1 MKSFLVF
8 IASIL
13 LMFSPLF
20 AEAAKENNSDVV
32 TIGIS
37 QLVSH
42 PALDNIEK
50 GIEDYL
56 NEKGVDY
63 KLDLQ
68 IANGEISTAAS
79 IAQLFKSQGYDYVVG
94 IATPTAQ
101 ALANTITDGTP
112 VIYATVTDPAAA
124 GLEGL
129 DYVCGTTDQAPIA
142 KHLELIERV
151 MNGNAK
157 KIGMI
162 YTSVEANG
170 MSQMETMRAECEKN
184 GIELITQSVN
194 NSSEVRAATEA
205 IIDRV
210 DAVYVAIDNTVISAI
225 ASVAEVCM
233 RNKTPLF
240 TADTTSAFGTDV
252 LLSGGF
258 DYYKA
263 GLQTGRMLYD
273 VINGKKPS
281 ELGMEY
287 VDQQEIYINLDVAK
301 ALSIEIDQELID
313 EAKYVIENGVDIKQA
328 SENGNNE

>member
-1 MKSFLVF
+1 MKKTLICLV
-8 IASIL
+8 SII
-13 LMFSPLF
+13 LMIMFPIF
-20 AEAAKENNSDVV
+20 AEGAKESTTNSI

-42 PALDNIEK
+42 PALDSIEK
-50 GIEDYL
+50 GITDYL
-56 NEKGVDY
+56 DEKGVDY

-101 ALANTITDGTP
+101 ALANTFTDGTP
-112 VIYATVTDPAAA
+112 VVYATVTDPAAA

-129 DYVCGTTDQAPIA
+129 DYVCGTTDQAPIS
-142 KHLELIERV
+142 KHLELIEKV
-151 MNGNAK
+151 LKDNAK
-157 KIGMI
+157 RIGMI
-162 YTSVEANG
+162 YTSIEANG
-170 MSQMETMRAECEKN
+170 LSQMETMKAACEKQ
-184 GIELITQSVN
+184 GVELVTQSVN
-194 NSSEVRAATEA
+194 NSAEVRAAVEA

-225 ASVAEVCM
+225 ASVAEVCSH
-233 RNKTPLF
+233 NNVPLF

-273 VINGKKPS
+273 IINGAKPND
-281 ELGMEY
+281 LGMEY
-287 VDQQEIYINLDVAK
+287 VEQQEIYINLDVAK
-301 ALSIEIDQELID
+301 ALGIDIDKDLID
-313 EAKYVIENGVDIKQA
+313 EAKYVIQNGVDIKQ
-328 SENGNNE
+328 SGENV

>member
-1 MKSFLVF
+1 MKKLFVLLAISMIL
-8 IASIL
+8 ISSI
-13 LMFSPLF
+13 F
-20 AEAAKENNSDVV
+20 AQGAKENP
-32 TIGIS
+32 TTIQIGIS

-42 PALDNIEK
+42 PALDNITK
-50 GIEDYL
+50 GITDYL
-56 NEKGVDY
+56 NDKNVDY
-63 KLDLQ
+63 KVDLQ

-79 IAQLFKSQGYDYVVG
+79 IAQLFKSKKYDYVIG

-112 VIYATVTDPAAA
+112 VVYATVTDPAAA

-151 MNGNAK
+151 LNGNAK
-157 KIGMI
+157 RIGMI
-162 YTSVEANG
+162 YTSIEANG
-170 MSQMETMRAECEKN
+170 LSQMETMEKECQRL
-184 GIELITQSVN
+184 GIKLISQGVN
-194 NSSEVRAATEA
+194 NSAEVRAATEA

-210 DAVYVAIDNTVISAI
+210 DVVYVAIDNTVISAI
-225 ASVAEVCM
+225 ASVAKVCSD
-233 RNKTPLF
+233 NNIPLF

-263 GLQTGRMLYD
+263 GLQTGEMVYKL
-273 VINGKKPS
+273 INGAKPS

-287 VDQQEIYINLDVAK
+287 VEQQELYINLDVASK
-301 ALSIEIDQELID
+301 LGIKID
-313 EAKYVIENGVDIKQA
+313 ENLIGEARYVIENGVDINA
-328 SENGNNE
+328 NA